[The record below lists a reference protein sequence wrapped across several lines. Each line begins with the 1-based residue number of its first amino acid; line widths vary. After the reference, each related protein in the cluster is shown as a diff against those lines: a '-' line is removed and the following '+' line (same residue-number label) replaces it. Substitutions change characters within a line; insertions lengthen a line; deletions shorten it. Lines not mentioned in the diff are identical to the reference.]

1 MSGPGGSA
9 NEPNAQ
15 SAAEANRDFYEAAS
29 PGQADYWK
37 KMAAPRFRV
46 RTVLSVLRQH
56 APESVVDLGCG
67 GGQLLAEVA
76 RALPQARLVGVD
88 LALALLAR
96 NRAESPAVRWVQKN
110 LDAPATWSDQ
120 DRGQYA
126 AVTAVEVLEHVDQPA
141 QLLANA
147 RALLAPGGLLV
158 LTTQSGP
165 LRETERRVG
174 HRRHFTAAELQALLE
189 GAGFQPEK
197 LWNAG
202 YPFHDLSKWYAN
214 LNAQGSMD
222 RFSAKAYGLS
232 ENLICLGLRG
242 LFLFNSQRRGAQ
254 LFAVARAS

>member
-1 MSGPGGSA
+1 VSATGGGPG
-9 NEPNAQ
+9 Q
-15 SAAEANRDFYEAAS
+15 SAADANRDFYEAAS

-46 RTVLSVLRQH
+46 RTVLSVLQRH
-56 APESVVDLGCG
+56 APASVVDLGCG

-76 RALPQARLVGVD
+76 RALPQAKLVGVD
-88 LALALLAR
+88 LAEALLAR
-96 NRAESPAVRWVQKN
+96 NRAQSPAVRWVQAN
-110 LDAPATWSDQ
+110 LDAPARWSEE
-120 DRGQYA
+120 DRGRYQ

-158 LTTQSGP
+158 VTTQSGP

-189 GAGFQPEK
+189 GAGFAPEK
-197 LWNAG
+197 VWNAG

-214 LNAQGSMD
+214 LNAEGSMD
-222 RFSAKAYGLS
+222 RFSSKPYGLS
-232 ENLICLGLRG
+232 EDLICLGLRG
-242 LFLFNSQRRGAQ
+242 LFLLNSRRRGAQ
-254 LFAVARAS
+254 LFAVARAR